1 MERWTGTPEGTSNVL
16 RMFRETHA
24 ISAIA
29 SSTSGCEGKWSAFDP
44 LPKLT
49 QGSDKDVR
57 IIIGKERESYELEFN
72 YRIRGRTLRT
82 ESLDRGNAK
91 DLAQVVQNPSQCE
104 GFGMWA
110 LLIMSKGFYIEHLE
124 MDFQHF

>member
-1 MERWTGTPEGTSNVL
+1 MDRNNVNGLSDRADVSGNARHFCDVEFNYTGYEG
-16 RMFRETHA
+16 E
-24 ISAIA
+24 
-29 SSTSGCEGKWSAFDP
+29 WSAFDP

-49 QGSDKDVR
+49 QASEKDVR

>member
-1 MERWTGTPEGTSNVL
+1 M
-16 RMFRETHA
+16 
-24 ISAIA
+24 A
-29 SSTSGCEGKWSAFDP
+29 SST
-44 LPKLT
+44 T
-49 QGSDKDVR
+49 QDVR
-57 IIIGKERESYELEFN
+57 KDAHRLKPFRTQLH
-72 YRIRGRTLRT
+72 RIRVRTFRT
-82 ESLDRGNAK
+82 ESLDRSNAK